1 MSTCGSDVPSSS
13 WCPPAC
19 GACDCPSHC
28 DAIVRV
34 PMLPD
39 PAYAQP
45 SVLYM
50 LPNNTLYALSND
62 RKTWVQ
68 VNGVR
73 QIGGFVDSCSPVPC
87 PPAPY
92 AAEPA
97 PGPCPPC
104 PPPPAPCPPAPA
116 PCDCVTPQVYTHT
129 EGFPSREAVDPNTI
143 YVLPNRGAWVLDPKK
158 NSFMPLGNV
167 KRVDKV
173 PSAESAEQDMIYV
186 LPDDKAWVLDKTGC
200 KIVPLVSD
208 ADLVERVECLPHFR
222 EAKTDTIYLMPNNT
236 AWILNYDQTRLMEV
250 FSEKPKISATARFK
264 DGTPIKVEVTEQTVT
279 VDCTCQQDNAEIT
292 CPKFRV
298 QR

>member
-1 MSTCGSDVPSSS
+1 MSAFNSNSSGSS

-19 GACDCPSHC
+19 GDCECPSHC

-62 RKTWVQ
+62 RATWVQ

-73 QIGGFVDSCSPVPC
+73 SMGGCGESCGSAPC

-92 AAEPA
+92 AEEV
-97 PGPCPPC
+97 PGVCPPV
-104 PPPPAPCPPAPA
+104 PPAPAPCPPAPA
-116 PCDCVTPQVYTHT
+116 PCDCETPSVYTHT

-167 KRVDKV
+167 KRVGKV

-186 LPDDKAWVLDKTGC
+186 LPDDKAWILDRNGSKM
-200 KIVPLVSD
+200 VPLVTD

-264 DGTPIKVEVTEQTVT
+264 DGTPIKVLVTEQTVT
-279 VDCTCQQDNAEIT
+279 VNCSCNDDHAELT
-292 CPKFRV
+292 CPPVRV
-298 QR
+298 AR